1 MPRKLLPLAFVLAL
15 VAAACAE
22 PPAADI
28 EFGSGL
34 RFVPMV
40 ADSLNNSGV
49 EPSVA
54 VTSEGLPI
62 VAYFAFEEV
71 PEGDALPQTRPV
83 GAPSIPGVML
93 ATLSSDG
100 IWTRG
105 AIALQASIP
114 NVQIPFNPAFDETVA
129 DLTAAN
135 VTGLDL
141 VVDEDAFHVAW
152 GSGGGLYY
160 ATGSTDPAATEQ
172 VQLSQVIDEPVFG
185 PSIAVVGG
193 SPRIS
198 YYTSTS
204 SAASVELAR
213 PEGDGW
219 AIEQIST
226 APSCDT
232 CTTAVIA
239 TPDGLAVAFSAGNSV
254 HVAMSNGEN
263 GWSSRNVEQGG
274 GQGLSGVATGDGM
287 ALSYY
292 LGTEVHVATGS
303 STGSFDTATAGNV
316 AQGSGEEEGAETSI
330 AADDAGALWL
340 AWFDADEGVVF
351 ASSGDEGFTPVE
363 TQPDTASGAVP
374 SVDVTPDGSTAFVAW
389 YDTEHEDA
397 LVGEYG
403 EIEGLAIAAPSPE
416 PAGVPPVVQPGADC
430 TQAVSGVVQL
440 TALGIA
446 FDASCVEVPAAEPF
460 TIAFGNED
468 DGVPHNV
475 AIYPNADDL
484 ANPLLQG
491 EVITGLDSIE
501 YQADALDEGE
511 YYFQCDV
518 HPTMNG
524 SWNAVA
530 GGGDGDGGGG
540 GGATGATGGTGSTN
554 GGGGGG
560 GGGAAVTVTAQN
572 IAFDTDTI
580 ELPADTASTITFD
593 NQDSGVP
600 HNIAIYAD
608 DTLSETLFQGELITG
623 PDTIDYAID
632 PLEAGEYYFQCDVHP
647 DMNGT
652 VVVA

>member
-1 MPRKLLPLAFVLAL
+1 MVRKLLPLAFVLAL

-28 EFGSGL
+28 EFGSGV

-40 ADSLNNSGV
+40 ADSLNDSGV
-49 EPSVA
+49 DASVA

-62 VAYFAFEEV
+62 VAYFAFEE
-71 PEGDALPQTRPV
+71 ETEEDELPQTRPV
-83 GAPSIPGVML
+83 GAPSIPGVLM
-93 ATLSSDG
+93 ASVSPEG
-100 IWTRG
+100 VWTRG

-129 DLTAAN
+129 DLTADN

-141 VVDEDAFHVAW
+141 VVEDDAFHAVW
-152 GSGGGLYY
+152 GSAGGLYY
-160 ATGSTDPAATEQ
+160 ATGSTDPATTQQ
-172 VQLSQVIDEPVFG
+172 VEISLVTQTPPVG

-193 SPRIS
+193 SPRIA

-204 SAASVELAR
+204 SSASVELAR

-219 AIEQIST
+219 LSEGVST
-226 APSCDT
+226 AAGCET
-232 CTTAVIA
+232 CQTAVVA
-239 TPDGLAVAFSAGNSV
+239 TPDGVAVAFTGGNSV
-254 HVAMSNGEN
+254 WVAINDGEN
-263 GWSSRNVEQGG
+263 GWVSQDVEQGG
-274 GQGLSGVATGDGM
+274 GQGLSGVSTRDGI

-292 LGTEVHVATGS
+292 LGSEVHVATGPA
-303 STGSFDTATAGNV
+303 TGPFDTVSAGTV
-316 AQGSGEEEGAETSI
+316 AEDSGESDGAETSI
-330 AADDAGALWL
+330 AADDAGTLWL
-340 AWFDADEGVVF
+340 SWLDADEGVVF

-363 TQPDTASGAVP
+363 TQPDTASGAMP
-374 SVDVTPDGSTAFVAW
+374 SVDVAPDGSTAFLAW

-416 PAGVPPVVQPGADC
+416 PVGVPPVVQPGADC

-440 TALGIA
+440 TALGVA
-446 FDASCVEVPAAEPF
+446 FDATCVEVPAGEPF
-460 TIAFGNED
+460 AIAFGNED

-475 AIYPNADDL
+475 AIYPSADDL
-484 ANPLLQG
+484 ANPLFRG
-491 EVITGLDSIE
+491 DNVTGVDSIE
-501 YQADALDEGE
+501 YQADPLDEGE

-524 SWNAVA
+524 TWNAVA
-530 GGGDGDGGGG
+530 GGGG
-540 GGATGATGGTGSTN
+540 GGATGATGST
-554 GGGGGG
+554 GGGGG

-572 IAFDTDTI
+572 IAFDRDTI
-580 ELPADTASTITFD
+580 ELPADTETTITFD
-593 NQDSGVP
+593 NPDAGVP
-600 HNIAIYAD
+600 HNIAIFTD
-608 DTLSETLFQGELITG
+608 DTLSENLFRGEVITG
-623 PDTIDYAID
+623 PDTIDYPIP
-632 PLEAGEYYFQCDVHP
+632 PLEAGEYYFHCDVHL

>member
-71 PEGDALPQTRPV
+71 PEEDALPQTRPV

-93 ATLSSDG
+93 ATVSSEG

-129 DLTAAN
+129 DLTAGN

-141 VVDEDAFHVAW
+141 VVDEDAFHAVW
-152 GSGGGLYY
+152 GSPRGLYY

-172 VQLSQVIDEPVFG
+172 VQISRVTSSTPVG
-185 PSIAVVGG
+185 PSIAVVDG
-193 SPRIS
+193 SPRIA
-198 YYTSTS
+198 YYSSS
-204 SAASVELAR
+204 SALASVQLAQ

-219 AIEQIST
+219 SIEGVADPAGCKACRTS
-226 APSCDT
+226 
-232 CTTAVIA
+232 VVA
-239 TPDGLAVAFSAGNSV
+239 TPDGPAVAFAAGNAV
-254 HVAMSNGEN
+254 QVAMNDGEN
-263 GWSSRNVEQGG
+263 GWVAQQVEQGG
-274 GQGLSGVATGDGM
+274 GQGLSGVSTGDGI

-292 LGTEVHVATGS
+292 RGDEVHVATGPP
-303 STGSFDTATAGNV
+303 TGPFDTVSAGTV
-316 AQGSGEEEGAETSI
+316 GAGSDAEEGAGTSI
-330 AADDAGALWL
+330 AADDAGNLWL
-340 AWFDADEGVVF
+340 GWLDADEGVVF
-351 ASSGDEGFTPVE
+351 ASSGDEGFTAVD
-363 TQPDTASGAVP
+363 TQPDTASGAMP
-374 SVDVTPDGSTAFVAW
+374 SVDVTPDGSTAFIAW

-416 PAGVPPVVQPGADC
+416 PVGVPPVVQPRAEC
-430 TQAVSGVVQL
+430 TQSVGGVVRL
-440 TALGIA
+440 TALGNA
-446 FDASCVEVPAAEPF
+446 FDASCVEVSAGEPF
-460 TIAFGNED
+460 TIAFSNED
-468 DGVPHNV
+468 EGVHHNV
-475 AIYPNADDL
+475 AIYASADDVAHALFDGAIVTGVDQVEYDADPL
-484 ANPLLQG
+484 A
-491 EVITGLDSIE
+491 
-501 YQADALDEGE
+501 AGE

-518 HPTMNG
+518 HPDMNG
-524 SWNAVA
+524 TWNAVQGRA
-530 GGGDGDGGGG
+530 GGATGATGATGSTGGDGDGGDGGGG
-540 GGATGATGGTGSTN
+540 GGS
-554 GGGGGG
+554 
-560 GGGAAVTVTAQN
+560 AVTVTAQN

-580 ELPADTASTITFD
+580 ELPTDTENTITFD
-593 NQDSGVP
+593 NQDAGVQ
-600 HNIAIYAD
+600 HNIAIFTD
-608 DTLSETLFQGELITG
+608 DSLSESLFRGEIITG
-623 PDTIDYAID
+623 PDTIDYPIP
-632 PLEAGEYYFQCDVHP
+632 PLEAGEYYFHCDIHL

>member
-28 EFGSGL
+28 EFGSGV

-49 EPSVA
+49 EPAVA

-62 VAYFAFEEV
+62 VAYFAFEEEV
-71 PEGDALPQTRPV
+71 EEDELPQTRPV

-93 ATLSSDG
+93 ATVSPEG

-141 VVDEDAFHVAW
+141 AVDGDAFHAVW
-152 GSGGGLYY
+152 GSPRGLYY

-172 VQLSQVIDEPVFG
+172 VRISRVTSSTPVG

-193 SPRIS
+193 SPWIAF
-198 YYTSTS
+198 YS
-204 SAASVELAR
+204 SASTLASVELAR
-213 PEGDGW
+213 PDGDGW
-219 AIEQIST
+219 SIEDVSS
-226 APSCDT
+226 AASCQT
-232 CTTAVIA
+232 CQTAVVA
-239 TPDGLAVAFSAGNSV
+239 TPDGPAVAFTGGNSV
-254 HVAMSNGEN
+254 WVAMSDGGN
-263 GWSSRNVEQGG
+263 GWSSRDVEQGG
-274 GQGLSGVATGDGM
+274 GQGLSGTSTGDGI

-292 LGTEVHVATGS
+292 LGDEVHVATGPPE
-303 STGSFDTATAGNV
+303 GPFDTASAGTV
-316 AQGSGEEEGAETSI
+316 GSESEAEEGAGTSI
-330 AADDAGALWL
+330 AADDAGTLWL
-340 AWFDADEGVVF
+340 AWQDANEGVVF
-351 ASSGDEGFTPVE
+351 ASSSDEGFSPIE
-363 TQPDTASGAVP
+363 TQPDTSSGAMP
-374 SVDVTPDGSTAFVAW
+374 SVDVTPDGSTAFLAW

-416 PAGVPPVVQPGADC
+416 PVGEPPVVQPGADC
-430 TQAVSGVVQL
+430 AQAVGGVVEL

-446 FDASCVEVPAAEPF
+446 FDATCVEVPAGEPF

-475 AIYPNADDL
+475 AIYPSADDL

-491 EVITGLDSIE
+491 EIITGVDSVE
-501 YQADALDEGE
+501 Y
-511 YYFQCDV
+511 
-518 HPTMNG
+518 
-524 SWNAVA
+524 
-530 GGGDGDGGGG
+530 
-540 GGATGATGGTGSTN
+540 
-554 GGGGGG
+554 
-560 GGGAAVTVTAQN
+560 
-572 IAFDTDTI
+572 
-580 ELPADTASTITFD
+580 
-593 NQDSGVP
+593 SG
-600 HNIAIYAD
+600 
-608 DTLSETLFQGELITG
+608 
-623 PDTIDYAID
+623 D

-647 DMNGT
+647 TMNGTWTAVEGGADGGGATGATGGGGGGGGGGNGGGGGGAAVTVTAQGIAFDTDTIELPADAESTITFDNQDAGVPHNIAIYTDDSLSENLFPGEIITGTDTIDYPIPPLEAGEYYFQCDVHPQMNGT

>member
-22 PPAADI
+22 PPAPDI

-40 ADSLNNSGV
+40 ADSLNDSGV

-62 VAYFAFEEV
+62 VAYFAFEEEV
-71 PEGDALPQTRPV
+71 EEDELPETRPV

-93 ATLSSDG
+93 ATVSPEG

-141 VVDEDAFHVAW
+141 VVDQDAFHAVW
-152 GSGGGLYY
+152 GSPRGLYY
-160 ATGSTDPAATEQ
+160 ATGSTDPAPTEQ
-172 VQLSQVIDEPVFG
+172 VQVSRVTSSTPVG
-185 PSIAVVGG
+185 PSIALVGG
-193 SPRIS
+193 SPRIAF
-198 YYTSTS
+198 YS
-204 SAASVELAR
+204 SASRLASVELAE
-213 PEGDGW
+213 PDGGGW
-219 AIEQIST
+219 ATEEVSS
-226 APSCDT
+226 AASCQT
-232 CTTAVIA
+232 CQTAVVA
-239 TPDGLAVAFSAGNSV
+239 APGGPAVAFTDGNSV
-254 HVAMSNGEN
+254 QVAMNDGEN
-263 GWSSRNVEQGG
+263 GWVTQEVVRGG
-274 GQGLSGVATGDGM
+274 GQGLSGTSTGDGI

-292 LGTEVHVATGS
+292 LGDEVHVATGEPS
-303 STGSFDTATAGNV
+303 GPFDTASVGTV
-316 AQGSGEEEGAETSI
+316 GSGSGDEDGAGTSV
-330 AADDAGALWL
+330 AADDAGTLWL
-340 AWFDADEGVVF
+340 AWQDADEGVVF
-351 ASSGDEGFTPVE
+351 ASSGDEGFSPID
-363 TQPDTASGAVP
+363 TQPDTASGAMP

-416 PAGVPPVVQPGADC
+416 PVGEPPVVQPGADC
-430 TQAVSGVVQL
+430 AQAVSGVVEL
-440 TALGIA
+440 AALGIA
-446 FDASCVEVPAAEPF
+446 FDANCVEVPAGAPF

-468 DGVPHNV
+468 EGVPHNV
-475 AIYPNADDL
+475 AIYPSADDL
-484 ANPLLQG
+484 ANPLFRG
-491 EVITGLDSIE
+491 ENVTGVDSVE
-501 YQADALDEGE
+501 YQVDALDEGE

-524 SWNAVA
+524 TWTV
-530 GGGDGDGGGG
+530 GEGGG
-540 GGATGATGGTGSTN
+540 GGATGPTGATGSTGGGGGGGN

-560 GGGAAVTVTAQN
+560 EAVSVTAQN
-572 IAFDTDTI
+572 VAFDTDTI
-580 ELPADTASTITFD
+580 ELPADTESTITFD
-593 NQDSGVP
+593 NEDAGVQ
-600 HNIAIYAD
+600 HNIAIFTD
-608 DTLSETLFQGELITG
+608 DSLSEDLFRGDVITG
-623 PDTIDYAID
+623 PDTIDYPIP
-632 PLEAGEYYFQCDVHP
+632 PLEAGEYYFHCDVHP

-652 VVVA
+652 AVVA